1 MYFYCVCGRNWA
13 KGLPTL
19 PFWYPISG
27 FVNFLLFFV
36 IIVTCGI
43 LLFSFENLSCFNIW
57 CGCFP
62 SSLLYFLIYWLK
74 FYFLIFLSE
83 VWNKIPFLYNNKDI
97 LVYLFVLSFIND
109 LGKNDV
115 VLASCLRQLYGFHL
129 FKWFFEFLVVFK
141 KFPHVWFTY
150 FLLSLFL
157 YILYFWLL
165 L

>member
-1 MYFYCVCGRNWA
+1 MWLF
-13 KGLPTL
+13 
-19 PFWYPISG
+19 PIIIITI
-27 FVNFLLFFV
+27 FNLLIEIF
-36 IIVTCGI
+36 
-43 LLFSFENLSCFNIW
+43 
-57 CGCFP
+57 
-62 SSLLYFLIYWLK
+62 
-74 FYFLIFLSE
+74 FLIFLSE
-83 VWNKIPFLYNNKDI
+83 VWNKIPFLYNNKYI

-115 VLASCLRQLYGFHL
+115 VLASCLRQLYCFHL

-157 YILYFWLL
+157 YIFYFWLL